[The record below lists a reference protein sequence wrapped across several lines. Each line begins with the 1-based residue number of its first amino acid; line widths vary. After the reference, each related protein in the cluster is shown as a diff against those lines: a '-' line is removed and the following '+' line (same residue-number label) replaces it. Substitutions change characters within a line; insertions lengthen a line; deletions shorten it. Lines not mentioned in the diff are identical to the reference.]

1 MDYGVVMVR
10 WRAKEGEEPGSSKDR
25 EVPGK
30 KAGAGVGNEGPAQ
43 REGSRESEDK
53 INETGCKALLE
64 AALQLACTELSVE
77 RNLLRKALFDRRVS
91 SPSKRTPEPLGVP

>member
-10 WRAKEGEEPGSSKDR
+10 WPAKEGKEPGSSKGR

-53 INETGCKALLE
+53 INEKGCKAFLE

-77 RNLLRKALFDRRVS
+77 RNLLREALFDRRVS
-91 SPSKRTPEPLGVP
+91 SPSKRTPDPLRVP